1 MKPEQQPGPG
11 RSDEEVLYYLEDN
24 LGFTHVQVLK
34 TWLSVDYEKYRS
46 SYHRAGKLAICVLG
60 LGAAVWSLQDLVA
73 KAPAEGVINS
83 RQIELES
90 SAVNAG
96 FKPAQTYMDSDG
108 RRLNFSQE
116 YGVCY
121 LSISTVERPVMA
133 EPGMS
138 MPENSYIVVNPI
150 RDGSRSLITDFSTIT
165 TLPDFTQCR
174 IENSK

>member
-1 MKPEQQPGPG
+1 MKPGQQPSSSP
-11 RSDEEVLYYLEDN
+11 EERRILAELEYD
-24 LGFTHVQVLK
+24 LDFTYAQVLK
-34 TWLSVDYEKYRS
+34 TRLSVDYEKYKS
-46 SYHRAGKLAICVLG
+46 SYHLVGKLAVCVLG
-60 LGAAVWSLQDLVA
+60 LGAAAWNLQDLVA
-73 KAPAEGVINS
+73 KVPAEDVINS

-90 SAVNAG
+90 SAISDG

-116 YGVCY
+116 YGICY

-150 RDGSRSLITDFSTIT
+150 RDGSNSLITDFSTIT